1 VATIDE
7 LRTNIK
13 REIAAVS
20 TDLCLK
26 TVENWVQRLD
36 FCKRAR
42 GGLAKEPELYIS
54 NVFSQK

>member
-26 TVENWVQRLD
+26 TVENWVQRLE
-36 FCKRAR
+36 RAR